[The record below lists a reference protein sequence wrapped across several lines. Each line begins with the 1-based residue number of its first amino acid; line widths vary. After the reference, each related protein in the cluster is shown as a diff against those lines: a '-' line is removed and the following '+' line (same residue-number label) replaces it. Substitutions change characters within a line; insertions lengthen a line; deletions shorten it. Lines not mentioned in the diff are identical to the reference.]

1 MVTTRTV
8 ESAARSAIHEKSDKT
23 KSMRKMSE
31 VLPKRK
37 YFFRGNIIKGKLSS
51 ETENLTLVN
60 KKCEQNVNEV

>member
-1 MVTTRTV
+1 V
-8 ESAARSAIHEKSDKT
+8 ESAAINARHETSDQT
-23 KSMRKMSE
+23 KSMRMISK

-37 YFFRGNIIKGKLSS
+37 YFVRGNIIKGKLSS